1 MADRRQIEEI
11 RSRMAEVDLDILR
24 LLEQRARLAREIG
37 ALGDDTGN
45 PVLQQ
50 RERLDA
56 VQRAATGDLPA
67 ESVRAVFRAVHAAC
81 AALEGPTRV
90 AFVGVDGSFGA
101 VATRQMFGPGVRAIP
116 TESAAAA
123 LDELARGR
131 VDFAVAPYETS
142 QEGPVLSTILAL
154 KQTDLMVIGQCE
166 IAAGVALLSR
176 TGNLNDI
183 EKVYAS
189 AHDHANSHV
198 FLNTSLPRASVIDVR
213 SPTIACQFAAEDHG
227 GAAIAHETIGD
238 AHGLVVVLPNVGD
251 EPDLRMRYA
260 VIGTRPSPRTGED
273 VTSLVFTLSD
283 EPGALLAVLG
293 DFAKR
298 GINVKNVMSRP
309 APGEGWDYVFYMDV
323 MGHATDRA
331 IVAALDEIKKNTR
344 FLKVLGSYPT
354 RC

>member
-1 MADRRQIEEI
+1 
-11 RSRMAEVDLDILR
+11 
-24 LLEQRARLAREIG
+24 
-37 ALGDDTGN
+37 
-45 PVLQQ
+45 
-50 RERLDA
+50 
-56 VQRAATGDLPA
+56 
-67 ESVRAVFRAVHAAC
+67 
-81 AALEGPTRV
+81 
-90 AFVGVDGSFGA
+90 
-101 VATRQMFGPGVRAIP
+101 
-116 TESAAAA
+116 
-123 LDELARGR
+123 
-131 VDFAVAPYETS
+131 
-142 QEGPVLSTILAL
+142 
-154 KQTDLMVIGQCE
+154 
-166 IAAGVALLSR
+166 
-176 TGNLNDI
+176 
-183 EKVYAS
+183 
-189 AHDHANSHV
+189 
-198 FLNTSLPRASVIDVR
+198 
-213 SPTIACQFAAEDHG
+213 
-227 GAAIAHETIGD
+227 
-238 AHGLVVVLPNVGD
+238 VVVLPNVGD

>member
-1 MADRRQIEEI
+1 
-11 RSRMAEVDLDILR
+11 MAEVDVDILR
-24 LLEQRARLAREIG
+24 LLEKRARLSREVG

-45 PVLQQ
+45 PILQQ
-50 RERLDA
+50 RERLEA
-56 VQRAATGDLPA
+56 LQAAATGDLPS
-67 ESVRAVFRAVHAAC
+67 ESVRSVFKAVHAAC
-81 AALEGPTRV
+81 ASLEGPTRV
-90 AFVGVDGSFGA
+90 AFVGSDGSFGA
-101 VATRQMFGPGVRAIP
+101 VATRQMFGAGVRGIP
-116 TESAAAA
+116 CDTPAAAF
-123 LDELARGR
+123 DELARGR

-142 QEGPVLSTILAL
+142 QDGPVLSTILAL

-166 IAAGVALLSR
+166 IAAGVALMSR
-176 TGNLNDI
+176 TGNLGDI

-213 SPTIACQFAAEDHG
+213 SPSVACQFAAEDHG
-227 GAAIAHETIGD
+227 GAAIAHEAIGD
-238 AHGLVVVLPNVGD
+238 AHGLATVLPNVGD

-260 VIGTRPSPRTGED
+260 LIGTRPSPRSGED

-309 APGEGWDYVFYMDV
+309 VPGEGWDYIFYIDV

-344 FLKVLGSYPT
+344 FFKVLGSYPT
-354 RC
+354 KC